1 MYKKTLIFNYFIT
14 NIEMWCWWK
23 VRSVNPSLGY
33 MVRLVLRLIS
43 WEHIL
48 ACNTA
53 RWKKETPICKLCDVY
68 TTESVWHFLFDCI
81 NVNLGVVREEML
93 KTIYDVMPTPMQI
106 YLTNLTS
113 KEKSCFLLSKMKCN
127 FTQEWQ
133 NIYCAILSF
142 TYKMYK
148 VGPTEI
154 TE

>member
-1 MYKKTLIFNYFIT
+1 MWIVRKCMYKKTLIFNYFIT

-93 KTIYDVMPTPMQI
+93 KTIYDVMPTPIISVTDYFTTLRGMHDNHGDHFQI
-106 YLTNLTS
+106 RSQSANAPFYPPP
-113 KEKSCFLLSKMKCN
+113 
-127 FTQEWQ
+127 
-133 NIYCAILSF
+133 
-142 TYKMYK
+142 
-148 VGPTEI
+148 VGERGF
-154 TE
+154 